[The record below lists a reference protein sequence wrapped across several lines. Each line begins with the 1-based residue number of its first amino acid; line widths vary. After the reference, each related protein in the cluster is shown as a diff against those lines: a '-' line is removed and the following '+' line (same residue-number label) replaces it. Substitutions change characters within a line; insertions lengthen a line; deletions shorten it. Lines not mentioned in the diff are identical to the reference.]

1 MESEQEG
8 LTPKMSLVST
18 AEFDFQHVF
27 HYECLEQWFMENTT
41 CPMCNL
47 DYSKQTISML
57 RSLEGEGEQLSPQAQ
72 HIYDRFVKIR
82 EQYSMRTAS
91 LQRM

>member
-1 MESEQEG
+1 
-8 LTPKMSLVST
+8 MSLVST

-57 RSLEGEGEQLSPQAQ
+57 RSLDSEGE
-72 HIYDRFVKIR
+72 
-82 EQYSMRTAS
+82 
-91 LQRM
+91 